1 MYLIADY
8 KPSGCLLG
16 SGLAADVLPAL
27 TSACLRGPTL
37 HCPFSLPKNPC
48 CPACLSSCYT
58 RAPRRT
64 PVRDYSDL
72 SYSDYPRNCL
82 RCRCITQEQRTTLGS
97 THCCIGGEPYPKE
110 WHMGLG
116 SSSRTEMWGSCS
128 VQRTSSATGVS
139 EAKMNL
145 GDFN

>member
-1 MYLIADY
+1 M
-8 KPSGCLLG
+8 
-16 SGLAADVLPAL
+16 
-27 TSACLRGPTL
+27 
-37 HCPFSLPKNPC
+37 
-48 CPACLSSCYT
+48 
-58 RAPRRT
+58 
-64 PVRDYSDL
+64 RDYSDL